1 MDSNSNSK
9 SKIGVLL
16 VGHGSRLPYGEEV
29 INGLANIYREQTDYP
44 VGVGFM
50 NMNKPSI
57 PSAINELSQAGVEK
71 IIVTPVFLA
80 HGVHTKQDIPHIL
93 GLDNGH
99 EHGHGHGHS
108 HDHHDDADEEIQ
120 FDGEIIYT
128 EPLGADARLVEVIK
142 DRVNNSL

>member
-9 SKIGVLL
+9 NKIGVLL

-57 PSAINELSQAGVEK
+57 PSAINELSQVGVEK

>member
-29 INGLANIYREQTDYP
+29 INGLAEIYRQQADYP
-44 VGVGFM
+44 VMVGFM

-57 PSAINELSQAGVEK
+57 PKAINELSRNGVEK

-99 EHGHGHGHS
+99 EKAM
-108 HDHHDDADEEIQ
+108 DMVMITATRMKKTRK
-120 FDGEIIYT
+120 F
-128 EPLGADARLVEVIK
+128 
-142 DRVNNSL
+142 SLKEKLFTLNH

>member
-1 MDSNSNSK
+1 MDLNSSSK

-29 INGLANIYREQTDYP
+29 INGLANIYREQADYP

-93 GLDNGH
+93 GLDNGQ
-99 EHGHGHGHS
+99 EGHGHGHDHS
-108 HDHHDDADEEIQ
+108 HHDEEDEEIH

-128 EPLGADARLVEVIK
+128 EPLGSDPRLVEILK
-142 DRVNNSL
+142 DRVNNSLN